1 MYRAAGRHVVGREVT
16 DAGDV
21 LAFGYSA
28 RMLPSRLL
36 SDPLPDG
43 LPSPG
48 SGRFRWLRDLRA
60 ALAADMTAPRLSAQ
74 DLVDR
79 SVRRGAVQAVV
90 REAYEVTIAEQD
102 GAHRKL
108 AEFTDAWRARLAFML
123 EQDSIELVGW
133 SVITTADLDTSLAW
147 SLFEAVGHARRY
159 AVEHARPARSR
170 RARWMDT
177 QAQVF
182 EFAIVS
188 EDHTL
193 GEVRYGICPPCAT
206 GLLYKIS
213 FGADF
218 RFCGLGR
225 LALDQL
231 EARHPGLT
239 WYTTGQSGYARGF
252 YDRYRE
258 RSDSPWTSRQHPC
271 HHFG

>member
-1 MYRAAGRHVVGREVT
+1 MT
-16 DAGDV
+16 DASDV
-21 LAFGYSA
+21 LALGYSA

-36 SDPLPDG
+36 SDPLPDR

-48 SGRFRWLRDLRA
+48 SGRFQWLRDLRA
-60 ALAADMTAPRLSAQ
+60 ALVSDMTAPRLSAQ
-74 DLVDR
+74 EFVDR
-79 SVRRGAVQAVV
+79 GVRGGRVQAVV
-90 REAYEVTIAEQD
+90 REAYEATIAEQD

-108 AEFTDAWRARLAFML
+108 AEFTDAWRARLASML
-123 EQDSIELVGW
+123 EQDSIELTGW

-147 SLFEAVGHARRY
+147 SLFEAVGRARRY
-159 AVEHARPARSR
+159 AVEHARPTHSR
-170 RARWMDT
+170 RAKWMDT

-225 LALDQL
+225 LALDQF

-239 WYTTGQSGYARGF
+239 WYTTGQSENARGF

-271 HHFG
+271 RHFG

>member
-1 MYRAAGRHVVGREVT
+1 
-16 DAGDV
+16 
-21 LAFGYSA
+21 
-28 RMLPSRLL
+28 MLPSRLL
-36 SDPLPDG
+36 SDPLPDR

-60 ALAADMTAPRLSAQ
+60 AMAADMTAPRLSAQ
-74 DLVDR
+74 ELVDR

-108 AEFTDAWRARLAFML
+108 AEFTDAWRARLASML
-123 EQDSIELVGW
+123 EQDSIELAGW
-133 SVITTADLDTSLAW
+133 SAITTADLDTSLA
-147 SLFEAVGHARRY
+147 SRLLEAADHAQRY

-170 RARWMDT
+170 RASWMDT
-177 QAQVF
+177 QAQLF

-188 EDHTL
+188 DGHTL
-193 GEVRYGICPPCAT
+193 GEVRYGICPPCGA
-206 GLLYKIS
+206 GLLYKIT
-213 FGADF
+213 FNADF

-239 WYTTGQSGYARGF
+239 WYTTGQSENARGF
-252 YDRYRE
+252 YDCYRQH
-258 RSDSPWTSRQHPC
+258 SDSPWISRQHPC
-271 HHFG
+271 RHFD